1 MTPVTLIWEICT
13 PPRTERKVTLV
24 YVLIGALTLMVA
36 VVLGPAVAVAAV
48 FPVFPVL
55 AAFPVLPVAADAG
68 DAGSAA
74 KIAKPVAM
82 LPVRVRAEGIRR
94 MEECLS
100 FPPERKVLPA
110 ERRLRVTSH

>member
-1 MTPVTLIWEICT
+1 MTPVTLIWDICT

-36 VVLGPAVAVAAV
+36 VVLGPAVAVAGV
-48 FPVFPVL
+48 FPVFAV
-55 AAFPVLPVAADAG
+55 FPVAADAG

-82 LPVRVRAEGIRR
+82 LPVRVRAEEIRR